1 MQSGCI
7 VGYFE
12 DLSLSRSQNSI
23 GQLVWGGSHKCLRST
38 VNCVDIQKIMS
49 CTEVVHQQT
58 RLISWCMAGLL
69 TESEYLLFLAQIVG
83 VSVGHTDHLVNV
95 FNINGIE
102 RFSLANQFSK

>member
-1 MQSGCI
+1 
-7 VGYFE
+7 
-12 DLSLSRSQNSI
+12 
-23 GQLVWGGSHKCLRST
+23 
-38 VNCVDIQKIMS
+38 
-49 CTEVVHQQT
+49 
-58 RLISWCMAGLL
+58 MAGLL

>member
-12 DLSLSRSQNSI
+12 DLSLSRSQNSR
-23 GQLVWGGSHKCLRST
+23 SHQCLRST

-69 TESEYLLFLAQIVG
+69 TGSEYLLFLAQIVG

>member
-1 MQSGCI
+1 
-7 VGYFE
+7 
-12 DLSLSRSQNSI
+12 
-23 GQLVWGGSHKCLRST
+23 
-38 VNCVDIQKIMS
+38 MS

-69 TESEYLLFLAQIVG
+69 TGSEYLLFLAQIVG
-83 VSVGHTDHLVNV
+83 VSVGHLVNV